1 MMFSDPAGRN
11 KAATPRPHGSVPINR
26 EDYVVP
32 MSIPGTGRNAIV
44 SRSHD
49 VDTAG
54 GQDRVA
60 REDYRAQVLAEI
72 REDLSRRG
80 IDLADRMWSDQN
92 TAVRKV
98 EDDNETESLQVDEG
112 VNSQISVEEDLKA
125 ENNADDDIGSKA
137 ESTNS
142 TDDTENVDSTDSVD
156 PTDSTE
162 TEDSSWDSWG
172 DEADEF
178 DDVFGDDD
186 ELADSEDIPEDLDG
200 ILGDDLDDIPDDV

>member
-1 MMFSDPAGRN
+1 MFSDPAGRN
-11 KAATPRPHGSVPINR
+11 KATTPRPHGSVPINR

-60 REDYRAQVLAEI
+60 REDYRAKVLAEI

-80 IDLADRMWSDQN
+80 VDLADRTWSEQH
-92 TAVRKV
+92 TVTGQ
-98 EDDNETESLQVDEG
+98 EQVDEIVG
-112 VNSQISVEEDLKA
+112 SHTPVEIDNPVDTDKTLEA
-125 ENNADDDIGSKA
+125 ENNADDSAVANA
-137 ESTNS
+137 ES
-142 TDDTENVDSTDSVD
+142 TDDTEVTEPADFVDST
-156 PTDSTE
+156 
-162 TEDSSWDSWG
+162 DSSWDSWG

-186 ELADSEDIPEDLDG
+186 ELADSEDIPEDLDD
-200 ILGDDLDDIPDDV
+200 ILGDDLDDIPDDLQNYRGI

>member
-11 KAATPRPHGSVPINR
+11 KVATPRPHGSVPINR

-60 REDYRAQVLAEI
+60 REDYRAKVLAEI

-80 IDLADRMWSDQN
+80 IDLADRTWIEQH
-92 TAVRKV
+92 TAVRQQQAGQ
-98 EDDNETESLQVDEG
+98 EQVDEIVDG
-112 VNSQISVEEDLKA
+112 HTRVETDDPSETDKALEA
-125 ENNADDDIGSKA
+125 ENNADDSAVTNA
-137 ESTNS
+137 ES
-142 TDDTENVDSTDSVD
+142 TDDTDNTEVTDSAD
-156 PTDSTE
+156 PVEST
-162 TEDSSWDSWG
+162 DSSWDSWS

-186 ELADSEDIPEDLDG
+186 ELADSEDIPEDLDD
-200 ILGDDLDDIPDDV
+200 ILGDDLDDIPDDL

>member
-1 MMFSDPAGRN
+1 MFSDPAGRN

-80 IDLADRMWSDQN
+80 IDLADRTWSEQHTVTGQQQADE
-92 TAVRKV
+92 TVDDHIRV
-98 EDDNETESLQVDEG
+98 ETDDPSETDKALE
-112 VNSQISVEEDLKA
+112 A
-125 ENNADDDIGSKA
+125 ENNADDSAVANA
-137 ESTNS
+137 ES
-142 TDDTENVDSTDSVD
+142 TDDTDNTEVTDSVD
-156 PTDSTE
+156 PVELT
-162 TEDSSWDSWG
+162 DSSWDSWG
-172 DEADEF
+172 DEANEF

-186 ELADSEDIPEDLDG
+186 ELADSEDIPEDLDD

>member
-11 KAATPRPHGSVPINR
+11 KATTPRPHGSVPINR

-60 REDYRAQVLAEI
+60 REDYRAKVLAEI

-80 IDLADRMWSDQN
+80 VDLADRTWSEQHTVTGQQQADE
-92 TAVRKV
+92 TVDGHIRV
-98 EDDNETESLQVDEG
+98 ETDNPVETDKALE
-112 VNSQISVEEDLKA
+112 A
-125 ENNADDDIGSKA
+125 ENNADDSA
-137 ESTNS
+137 VANVES
-142 TDDTENVDSTDSVD
+142 TDDTEVTDSA
-156 PTDSTE
+156 DSE
-162 TEDSSWDSWG
+162 DSADSSWDSWG
-172 DEADEF
+172 EGDDEF

-186 ELADSEDIPEDLDG
+186 ELADSEDIPEDLDD
-200 ILGDDLDDIPDDV
+200 ILGDDLDDIPDDL

>member
-1 MMFSDPAGRN
+1 MFSDPAGRN

-60 REDYRAQVLAEI
+60 REDYRVQVLAEI

-80 IDLADRMWSDQN
+80 IDLADRTWSEQHTVTGQEQADEIVDSH
-92 TAVRKV
+92 TRV
-98 EDDNETESLQVDEG
+98 ETDDPIETDKALE
-112 VNSQISVEEDLKA
+112 A
-125 ENNADDDIGSKA
+125 ENNADDSALANA
-137 ESTNS
+137 ES
-142 TDDTENVDSTDSVD
+142 TDDTDNTEVTDFVD
-156 PTDSTE
+156 PVELTDSTE

-172 DEADEF
+172 EEDDEF
-178 DDVFGDDD
+178 GDVFGDDD
-186 ELADSEDIPEDLDG
+186 ELADSEDIPEDLDD
-200 ILGDDLDDIPDDV
+200 ILGDDLDDIPDDL

>member
-1 MMFSDPAGRN
+1 MFSDPAGRN

-80 IDLADRMWSDQN
+80 VDLADRTWSEQH
-92 TAVRKV
+92 TATGQ
-98 EDDNETESLQVDEG
+98 EQVDEIVDG
-112 VNSQISVEEDLKA
+112 HTPVETDDLPETDKALEA
-125 ENNADDDIGSKA
+125 ENNADDSAVANA
-137 ESTNS
+137 ES
-142 TDDTENVDSTDSVD
+142 TDDTDNTEVTDSAD
-156 PTDSTE
+156 PVEST
-162 TEDSSWDSWG
+162 DSSWDSWG

-186 ELADSEDIPEDLDG
+186 ELADSEDIPEDLDD

>member
-1 MMFSDPAGRN
+1 MFSDPAGRN

-49 VDTAG
+49 VDTVG

-80 IDLADRMWSDQN
+80 IDLADRTWIEQH
-92 TAVRKV
+92 TVTGQEQAGQ
-98 EDDNETESLQVDEG
+98 EQVDET
-112 VNSQISVEEDLKA
+112 VDSHTPVEIDNPVETDKALEA
-125 ENNADDDIGSKA
+125 ENNADDSA
-137 ESTNS
+137 VANVEN
-142 TDDTENVDSTDSVD
+142 TDDTDNTEVTNSADPVEST
-156 PTDSTE
+156 
-162 TEDSSWDSWG
+162 DSSWDSWG

-186 ELADSEDIPEDLDG
+186 ELADSEDIPEDLDD
-200 ILGDDLDDIPDDV
+200 ILGDDLDDIPDDL

>member
-80 IDLADRMWSDQN
+80 IDLADRAWSEQH
-92 TAVRKV
+92 TATGQ
-98 EDDNETESLQVDEG
+98 EQVDEIVDG
-112 VNSQISVEEDLKA
+112 YTPVETDDPPETDKALEA
-125 ENNADDDIGSKA
+125 ENNADDSAVANA
-137 ESTNS
+137 ES
-142 TDDTENVDSTDSVD
+142 TDDTDNTEVTDSAD
-156 PTDSTE
+156 PVEST
-162 TEDSSWDSWG
+162 DSSWDSWG

-186 ELADSEDIPEDLDG
+186 ELADSEDIPEDLDD

>member
-1 MMFSDPAGRN
+1 MFSDPAGRN
-11 KAATPRPHGSVPINR
+11 KVATPRPHGSVPINR

-60 REDYRAQVLAEI
+60 REDYRVQVLAEI

-80 IDLADRMWSDQN
+80 IDLADRTWSDQN

-125 ENNADDDIGSKA
+125 ENNADDDTGSKA

-156 PTDSTE
+156 PVEST
-162 TEDSSWDSWG
+162 DSSWDSWG

-186 ELADSEDIPEDLDG
+186 ELADSEDIPEDLDD